1 MAQSSGSIKPG
12 NGSVIV
18 NGKLSGQPA
27 VRRRTAKQRRGFF
40 AWALSLVARLATWAA
55 IFTVLFRCPSSL
67 EACDETS
74 PFICQHYFRAKN
86 AVSPHVEPYYDQ
98 YAAPYVDVAK
108 PYYDAVNSRVLTPS
122 RVYVVQYGAP
132 WVKKG
137 QDYVW
142 SQWEANGQPQ
152 LARLRQASQAQYD
165 QSIAPHLTKA
175 GDAIGPY
182 YDIARTNS
190 LQLFYEYA
198 LPSYE
203 FVRPYAAQ
211 GYDAASGFATGT
223 ALPASYWA
231 WNKANNFLDTAV
243 WPQLRAVYVENVEPQ
258 LVRIGER
265 LGRYKNQAKTK
276 VLPVRPSSD
285 GNTISETVQSS
296 FSKPSPQSSTM
307 ASTTVEESATSVADA
322 TKPQE
327 TGGEYW
333 NPVEAPPAAENESE
347 KRRKARE
354 MVAQD
359 LELWQN
365 KFAAQAD
372 EGATDIEDRVDEI
385 ARLMIEENAK
395 VTGKG
400 LVEQLEATIESELAD
415 LRTKISSTVADGS
428 DGAEDKAVNAIRSAG
443 VAIKKRAQVIR
454 GWRED
459 YDAELQETVV
469 GAADVHFQIL
479 DETRGL
485 ALQQIGMRWAWTDG
499 VTYKDWAK
507 YHELKSTLTQWTEEL
522 KQLVVSH
529 PTLLE
534 AQDASAQV
542 EDEGMTI
549 ASAAAK
555 ELARLKQVAHWKILA
570 KDSTDSFDSE
580 EMQLAAEAAE
590 AAQKAAQKEPEVEET
605 VAEHVDEAE
614 SVLKDAAEQGSFSAE
629 EISSA
634 VEETVLETV
643 SAVTEAAAE
652 ATSSVVDAASEA
664 KLAVED
670 QISAAGGAASSVVLD
685 TVEEAVS
692 SSTGAAE
699 PIILGAAEEVPE
711 DAEPTTSL
719 AAEASEA
726 PKAKPAAVPEDIGQ
740 DGAVSAEDDSD
751 DTKEASESGEE
762 KSRATDTTTV
772 HSAMFGAVAQSVSDR
787 RPVLDDYVDSD
798 MIGSATAAAQAA
810 YSSAVS
816 LASDRYLSAV
826 SVVSAQIHGTPKP
839 VHEQLFSSVSAAYG
853 NAVAGASRKLHE
865 AVEAAS
871 TGVYGKPTPTSGSEP
886 LNWEKVESIAAQ
898 RLNEGRLWAEIQYQS
913 ALIALGVATPT
924 PTSPT
929 EKFVNQAKVNYYAGL
944 GLAQDRYMSFISAAS
959 AAWSSV
965 TATPTPTDFVGSASS
980 VASVASESASSVA
993 HAAGDAAHSAYSAAT
1008 EGVFS
1013 AAEAVED
1020 TLSAAADAAGEQI
1033 YIAGVAIAETWDNV
1047 VSELSARVYGEPTA
1061 IGWCDSVI
1069 ESAGSYASA
1078 ATRTAH
1084 DAAST
1089 ATPNAVKQYEAVSE
1103 IVSELVSGKEPAF
1116 SESVLSRL
1124 SAVYATA
1131 AASVGSL
1138 ASEASAAAASV
1149 GDKVGSAA
1157 SHATDAVKDSV
1168 QHEKDE
1174 L

>member
-1 MAQSSGSIKPG
+1 MAESSGSLKPG
-12 NGSVIV
+12 NGAANA
-18 NGKLSGQPA
+18 NGKLNGQPA
-27 VRRRTAKQRRGFF
+27 ARRRTAKQRRGFF
-40 AWALSLVARLATWAA
+40 AWALSLVARLATWA
-55 IFTVLFRCPSSL
+55 IILTVIFRCPSSL

-74 PFICQHYFRAKN
+74 PFICKHYFRAKN

-122 RVYVVQYGAP
+122 RLYAVQYGAP

-137 QDYVW
+137 QDYAW
-142 SQWEANGQPQ
+142 SQWETNGQPR
-152 LARLRQASQAQYD
+152 LARLQQVSQTHYD

-175 GDAIGPY
+175 GDVIGPY

-190 LQLFYEYA
+190 LQLFYEYV

-203 FVRPYAAQ
+203 FVRPYAVH
-211 GYDAASGFATGT
+211 GYDAASDFATGT
-223 ALPASYWA
+223 ALPAAYWA
-231 WNKANNFLDTAV
+231 WNKADHFLDTAV
-243 WPQLRAVYVENVEPQ
+243 WPQLRVVYVENVEPQ

-285 GNTISETVQSS
+285 GNTFSETVHSS
-296 FSKPSPQSSTM
+296 FSKPTPQTSTTASS
-307 ASTTVEESATSVADA
+307 TVEETATSVADA
-322 TKPQE
+322 TKPSE
-327 TGGEYW
+327 TAGEYW
-333 NPVEAPPAAENESE
+333 NPVEAPPAAEDESE

-354 MVAQD
+354 MVAED

-365 KFAAQAD
+365 KFVAQAD
-372 EGATDIEDRVDEI
+372 EEATDIEDSVDEI
-385 ARLMIEENAK
+385 ARRMIEENAR

-400 LVEQLEATIESELAD
+400 LVDQLEATIESELAD
-415 LRTKISSTVADGS
+415 LKIKILSIVEDGS

-469 GAADVHFQIL
+469 GAADVHFEIL
-479 DETRGL
+479 DETRTL
-485 ALQQIGMRWAWTDG
+485 ALQQIGMKWAWTDG

-522 KQLVVSH
+522 KQLIVTH
-529 PTLLE
+529 PALLE
-534 AQDASAQV
+534 AQDASART

-549 ASAAAK
+549 AAAAAK
-555 ELARLKQVAHWKILA
+555 ELARLKEVAHWKILA
-570 KDSTDSFDSE
+570 KDSTDDFDSE
-580 EMQLAAEAAE
+580 AMRLAAEAAE
-590 AAQKAAQKEPEVEET
+590 AAQKAAEVEET

-614 SVLKDAAEQGSFSAE
+614 SVLKDAAEEGSFSAE
-629 EISSA
+629 ELSSTAGEA
-634 VEETVLETV
+634 VWETV
-643 SAVTEAAAE
+643 SAVTEAAAG
-652 ATSSVVDAASEA
+652 ATSSVVDAGSVAS
-664 KLAVED
+664 LAVED
-670 QISAAGGAASSVVLD
+670 QISAASEAASSVMFDAVK
-685 TVEEAVS
+685 EAVS
-692 SSTGAAE
+692 SSTGATE
-699 PIILGAAEEVPE
+699 PIILGTAEVLN
-711 DAEPTTSL
+711 DAEPTTPL
-719 AAEASEA
+719 AAEAAEA
-726 PKAKPAAVPEDIGQ
+726 LKGEPAAVSDDTSQAG
-740 DGAVSAEDDSD
+740 SAEDDLD
-751 DTKEASESGEE
+751 IAKDASEAGKE
-762 KSRATDTTTV
+762 KPRATDTATM
-772 HSAMFGAVAQSVSDR
+772 HAAMFGAAAQSVSDR
-787 RPVLDDYVDSD
+787 RPVLDDDVDLD
-798 MIGSATAAAQAA
+798 MIGSVTTAAQAA

-816 LASDRYLSAV
+816 LASDRYSSAL
-826 SVVSAQIHGTPKP
+826 SVVSAQIYGAPKP
-839 VHEQLFSSVSAAYG
+839 VHEQLFSSVSAAYD
-853 NAVAGASRKLHE
+853 NAVAAASHKLHE

-871 TGVYGKPTPTSGSEP
+871 TGVYGKSTPTGGSKP

-924 PTSPT
+924 PTSSA
-929 EKFVNQAKVNYYAGL
+929 EKFVDQAKLNYYAGL

-980 VASVASESASSVA
+980 VASVASESASLAA
-993 HAAGDAAHSAYSAAT
+993 HAASDAAQSAYSVAT
-1008 EGVFS
+1008 EGVVS

-1020 TLSAAADAAGEQI
+1020 TFSAAADAAGEQI
-1033 YIAGVAIAETWDNV
+1033 YVVGVAIAETWDNM
-1047 VSELSARVYGEPTA
+1047 VSELSAQVYGEPTA
-1061 IGWCDSVI
+1061 VGWYDNVIG
-1069 ESAGSYASA
+1069 SAGSYASA
-1078 ATRTAH
+1078 ATQTAH
-1084 DAAST
+1084 DAAVT
-1089 ATPNAVKQYEAVSE
+1089 ASANAAKQYEAVSE

-1116 SESVLSRL
+1116 SESVLSRF

-1131 AASVGSL
+1131 AAGVGGL

-1157 SHATDAVKDSV
+1157 SHATDAVKDARDA
-1168 QHEKDE
+1168 KDE